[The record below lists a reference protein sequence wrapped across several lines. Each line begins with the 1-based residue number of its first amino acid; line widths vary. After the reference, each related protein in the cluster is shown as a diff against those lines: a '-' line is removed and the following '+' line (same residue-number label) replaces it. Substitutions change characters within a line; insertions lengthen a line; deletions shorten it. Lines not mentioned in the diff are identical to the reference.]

1 MRESKIEH
9 RYFKKNHEDFNAQ
22 EVSGPYCHVVQEFG
36 VGWFSS
42 SPATS
47 SWLRR
52 TLDAQILLFIM
63 CAKQNFVQ
71 F

>member
-1 MRESKIEH
+1 MNTGT
-9 RYFKKNHEDFNAQ
+9 YQKNHEDFNAQ
-22 EVSGPYCHVVQEFG
+22 EVSGPYCHMVEEFG
-36 VGWFSS
+36 VGLFSS

-52 TLDAQILLFIM
+52 TLGAQILLFFM
-63 CAKQNFVQ
+63 CVKQKFASVQ

>member
-1 MRESKIEH
+1 MTTGTYQKTL
-9 RYFKKNHEDFNAQ
+9 EDFNAQ
-22 EVSGPYCHVVQEFG
+22 EVSGPYCHMVQEFG

-52 TLDAQILLFIM
+52 TLGAQISLFFM
-63 CAKQNFVQ
+63 CAKQEFEAVQ